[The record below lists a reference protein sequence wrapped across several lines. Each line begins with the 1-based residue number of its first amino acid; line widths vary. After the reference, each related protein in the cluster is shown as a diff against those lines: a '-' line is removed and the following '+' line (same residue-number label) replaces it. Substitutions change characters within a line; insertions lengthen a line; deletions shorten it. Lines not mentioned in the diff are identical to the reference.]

1 MISGTSGAAEYAMT
15 EVLEGRDV
23 TWGGLR
29 NSFLTGV
36 AFGALGPVVAKG
48 LAKCMPW
55 VKLAAAKVKDSI
67 SQMGKKISGMQMGPQ
82 VVTPESVVMRIDSSK
97 VGDDAALPR
106 TETQQR
112 YLDEMERLEREAA
125 AKTGKGNVQLGKEE
139 LDALR
144 KKWNVPE
151 TDQLPLVKRM

>member
-1 MISGTSGAAEYAMT
+1 
-15 EVLEGRDV
+15 
-23 TWGGLR
+23 
-29 NSFLTGV
+29 
-36 AFGALGPVVAKG
+36 VAKG